1 MTAYSTPPEELRS
14 ANLKKPTPL
23 DEAMIDE
30 VLEEANRA
38 IDQGKAGVGALIL
51 WRDEIL
57 AIGHNTFEE
66 TKDMTAHGE
75 MTVLRQAAHR
85 LSEMTPEEKEDL
97 SIYVTLEPCLMCL
110 SAISF
115 VGIKRVVYAA
125 LAEDAN
131 EEQWVARG
139 ISIDKINSM
148 LVRGPLELVPGVKRE
163 AGKALLAR
171 MHKRS

>member
-1 MTAYSTPPEELRS
+1 MTAYSTPPEELKS

-23 DEAMIDE
+23 DEAMIDK

-38 IDQGKAGVGALIL
+38 IDEGKAGVGALIL
-51 WRDEIL
+51 WRDEII
-57 AIGHNTFEE
+57 AIGHNTYEE

-75 MTVLRQAAHR
+75 MTVLRQAARR
-85 LSEMTPEEKEDL
+85 LSEMTPEEKAEL

-115 VGIKRVVYAA
+115 VGIKRVVYSA

-131 EEQWVARG
+131 EEEWVVRG

-148 LVRGPLELVPGVKRE
+148 LVRGPLDLVPGVKRE

-171 MHKRS
+171 MNKQS